1 MRIFIPESMSSF
13 EEFPFKMHE
22 ELRVE
27 KGFLKEIYTLIRSLL
42 KELEYFVKKVVR
54 ATPTF

>member
-27 KGFLKEIYTLIRSLL
+27 KGFLNEIY
-42 KELEYFVKKVVR
+42 KGKG
-54 ATPTF
+54 ATTPSKMV